1 MSNQWATNERIK
13 KQNLKVIK
21 PFQNPLKQ
29 SSLSEYSETIK
40 AINSL
45 EPKLEK
51 LNQEELQ
58 TYTQK
63 LKSYLLQNEV
73 NKNITIEAFAL
84 VREATKRVLGLRH
97 FDVQLMGGL
106 ILNEGKIAEMKT
118 GEGKTIVALLPTFL
132 NALSGKGVHVVTAND
147 YLARRDAKNVGQVH
161 KFLGLSVGLIQE
173 DMDSE
178 ERKNNIEN
186 WK

>member
-1 MSNQWATNERIK
+1 MGYQVRLLTIQLNKFPLHQNSSTLSNSSHAIK
-13 KQNLKVIK
+13 IKIYFIFSKVYYFNMLQTL
-21 PFQNPLKQ
+21 FQNPLKQ

-63 LKSYLLQNEV
+63 LKSYLLQNEI

-147 YLARRDAKNVGQVH
+147 YLARRDAKNV
-161 KFLGLSVGLIQE
+161 
-173 DMDSE
+173 
-178 ERKNNIEN
+178 
-186 WK
+186 

>member
-1 MSNQWATNERIK
+1 MLQT
-13 KQNLKVIK
+13 L
-21 PFQNPLKQ
+21 FQNPLKQ

-63 LKSYLLQNEV
+63 LKSYLLQNEI

-106 ILNEGKIAEMKT
+106 I
-118 GEGKTIVALLPTFL
+118 
-132 NALSGKGVHVVTAND
+132 
-147 YLARRDAKNVGQVH
+147 
-161 KFLGLSVGLIQE
+161 
-173 DMDSE
+173 
-178 ERKNNIEN
+178 
-186 WK
+186 